1 MPVNNFSIGRDIA
14 IDVVGAQGPV
24 RLNLITGFAAKPT
37 TIELKVKPL
46 SGPPI
51 FSMIPD
57 GHTGS
62 FELERVDPTI
72 DRYFSQLENN
82 FYSGLN
88 TQSITMTETITEPNG
103 AISQFR
109 YTGVQLKYDDA
120 GSWKQDTTVKQKLSF
135 VASRK
140 YQVA

>member
-1 MPVNNFSIGRDIA
+1 MPANNFSIGRDVA
-14 IDVVGAQGPV
+14 IDVIGSNGPL
-24 RLNLITGFAAKPT
+24 RLSQITGFDSKAT

-51 FSMIPD
+51 FAMIPD

-62 FELERVDPTI
+62 FDIERVDATI
-72 DRYFSQLENN
+72 DKYFAQLENN

-88 TQSITMTETITEPNG
+88 QTSITMTETITEPNG

-120 GSWKQDTTVKQKLSF
+120 GSWKQDASVKQKLSF